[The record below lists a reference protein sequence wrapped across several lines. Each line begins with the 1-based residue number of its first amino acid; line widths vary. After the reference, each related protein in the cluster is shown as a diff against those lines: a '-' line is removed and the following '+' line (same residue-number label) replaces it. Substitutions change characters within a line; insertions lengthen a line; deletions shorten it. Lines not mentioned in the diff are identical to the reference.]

1 MSKFCAENEIRK
13 REYTFYLEAAD
24 GKQSASIDAALKAI
38 SRFEESTGMKP
49 FRRFHVEQAR
59 AFRRRLS
66 EDLTPAGKP
75 LSAATVTSTLKHLRN
90 FFLWLSQQPGY
101 RARLKAS
108 DASYF
113 TPSPQ
118 DVRIAAAKRE
128 RPIASIEEITAV
140 LRTLPSSTAIEK
152 RDRAIIAF
160 ALLTGARDGA
170 ISTLRL
176 KHVDLEAGAVFQDA
190 REVETKRRKTFTTT
204 FFPVGLEPLEIFRDY
219 VNFLKTD
226 LGFSLDDPLFPST
239 LVGHGTA
246 RAFCGIGLTR
256 ERWKNADPIRAIFRR
271 AFEAAGLPYVNPHS
285 FRNTL
290 VRLGQKLC
298 RTPEAWKAWSQ
309 NLGHEHEAT
318 TFAGYGKVPE
328 YRQAE
333 LIRNLGMPNRDHV
346 DGLDIPA
353 LEAFLAS
360 AKQNTGKAMNEA

>member
-1 MSKFCAENEIRK
+1 MSRFCPENEIRK

-24 GKQSASIDAALKAI
+24 GKQSGSIDAALKAI
-38 SRFEESTGMKP
+38 SRFEESTGKKP

-118 DVRIAAAKRE
+118 DVRIASAKRE
-128 RPIASIEEITAV
+128 RPVASVDQITAV
-140 LRTLPSSTAIEK
+140 LRTLHSSTAIEK

-170 ISTLRL
+170 ISTFRL
-176 KHVDLEAGAVFQDA
+176 KHVDLEAGAVFQDS
-190 REVETKRRKTFTTT
+190 REVDTKRRKTFTTT
-204 FFPVGLEPLEIFRDY
+204 FFPIGAEPLKIFEEY
-219 VNFLKTD
+219 LHFLKTD
-226 LGFSLDDPLFPST
+226 LDFGPDDPLFPST
-239 LVGHGTA
+239 LVGQGTA
-246 RAFCGIGLTR
+246 RAFCSIGLTR
-256 ERWKNADPIRAIFRR
+256 ECWKNADPIRAIFRR
-271 AFEAAGLPYVNPHS
+271 AFEGAGMPYVNPHS
-285 FRNTL
+285 FRTTL
-290 VRLGQKLC
+290 VRLGERRC
-298 RTPEAWKAWSQ
+298 RTPEEWKSWSQ

-328 YRQAE
+328 HRQAE
-333 LIRNLGMPNRDHV
+333 LIKQLGRPDCSYF

-360 AKQNTGKAMNEA
+360 TKRNEQRPVNES